1 MNNKLF
7 RDKSIERVSS
17 PEQLNDYIR
26 VTGPCIWLVLL
37 GIIVVLAGVIVWGVF
52 GNLETYVTVAAITE
66 EDSIICYVK
75 ADNIDD
81 INKEMTVKINNT
93 DFAIQD
99 IANQPIQ
106 VDGEFPEYLRF
117 VGDLSKGEWV
127 YEVRLSG
134 SLGDSGS
141 IYTADIVV
149 EVISPIHFITN

>member
-7 RDKSIERVSS
+7 REKSIERVSS

-37 GIIVVLAGVIVWGVF
+37 GIIVVLIGVIVWGVF
-52 GNLETYVTVAAITE
+52 GNLETYVSVAAIE
-66 EDSIICYVK
+66 EGDSIVCYVK
-75 ADNIDD
+75 ADDIAD
-81 INKEMTVKINNT
+81 INKEMMVKINNT

-99 IANQPIQ
+99 IANQPMQ
-106 VDGEFPEYLRF
+106 VDEEFPEYLRF

-127 YEVRLSG
+127 YEVRLAG
-134 SLGDSGS
+134 SFGENGS
-141 IYTADIVV
+141 IYLADIVV